1 MSASPMYRPLAGG
14 GASFEGEAGMSSE
27 VDGIIE
33 QLMVAMSIGQ
43 TVGQYHNHH
52 MACDQSLMLQ
62 QSTAKFQH
70 RMQTQRSTQGLRPPT
85 RS

>member
-1 MSASPMYRPLAGG
+1 MSVNPVNCPLAGG
-14 GASFEGEAGMSSE
+14 GGSFGGEAGMSSE

-52 MACDQSLMLQ
+52 MA
-62 QSTAKFQH
+62 
-70 RMQTQRSTQGLRPPT
+70 
-85 RS
+85 